1 MDTEPQPK
9 SVRDESV
16 NPEKLRVLVADDSP
30 EFLVAAT
37 EFLKKSP
44 RIDTVDMALNG
55 VDALRLATRTNP
67 DLVLVEYKMPE
78 LDGPETT
85 EALKKLDKPPRVVV
99 LTAHDDGQCEARANE
114 SGADAFLLKDE
125 FHDLMPPLVDR
136 LFQTTGRTA
145 FSTTLG
151 DRIRELNRDATIILI
166 DDDLVTLELV
176 NHLLTEVGYRVF
188 RAKNGADG
196 LALVR
201 QHRPELVLLDVG
213 LPDQSGI
220 DVCRQIKA
228 DLSLHHTLVMHL
240 SASHTT
246 EADMKKGLA
255 GGADAY
261 FTLPFKK
268 EQLLARVDSL
278 VRIARLE
285 RALSSNQGF
294 YDDLFDKSTFG
305 VAYLT
310 PNGTFE
316 TVNQMLRTAL
326 GFETWQICGKPLADF
341 ATKEDRAGIAT
352 AISDVQNNGGSVH
365 RGESR
370 FRCTD
375 GREIWARLTI
385 FPQRDGSGQICHLIL
400 LFEDIT
406 AQKTSS
412 ALQEAMLESIPA
424 SIAVLD
430 ANGKIV
436 STNRSWM
443 DHFRNLGRVSSHVGT
458 GANYLDFCQSLD
470 LGRELAGSDVA
481 ERIGRV
487 LSREDARFETDY
499 STGDGRET
507 HWYRTIATPM
517 GGSRDG
523 AIVMHLNITD
533 KHELEDQLRQ
543 SQKMDALGQLAGG
556 VAHDFSN
563 LLMVIRCNTDML
575 MRSDVTADIEG
586 RCTRDIQTAARR
598 ASDLTR
604 QLLAFSRRQP
614 IDLRDIDCGKIVRDQ
629 MRMLQR
635 LLGESIL
642 LECAIPTDLPPVL
655 GDPGMVEQIVMNLAV
670 NARDAMNCSGTLTVC
685 LSAREITPPEGENA
699 ASQTSWLELS
709 VRDTG
714 PGIPAALREKI
725 FEPFFTTKEPD
736 KGTGL
741 GLSTVH
747 GIVRQH
753 GGWIEIHTEPD
764 RGAEFRVFLPT
775 ADRQLNRTTA
785 QPAPELKGDGQGIL
799 IIEDDLDVLN
809 GVGLTLE
816 QVGFKVHL
824 ANSAGRATELW
835 HAHRAHIS
843 LIIADIILPG
853 EINGEELIGQ
863 FRKDNPE
870 LKVLLTSGYKSQ
882 PVTLRCDDAT
892 KFIQKPFSLEEL
904 SRHVS
909 QYFDEP

>member
-1 MDTEPQPK
+1 M
-9 SVRDESV
+9 
-16 NPEKLRVLVADDSP
+16 
-30 EFLVAAT
+30 AAT

-412 ALQEAMLESIPA
+412 ALQEACLNPFPQA
-424 SIAVLD
+424 S
-430 ANGKIV
+430 
-436 STNRSWM
+436 RSWT
-443 DHFRNLGRVSSHVGT
+443 RTAKSS
-458 GANYLDFCQSLD
+458 A
-470 LGRELAGSDVA
+470 
-481 ERIGRV
+481 
-487 LSREDARFETDY
+487 
-499 STGDGRET
+499 
-507 HWYRTIATPM
+507 P
-517 GGSRDG
+517 
-523 AIVMHLNITD
+523 
-533 KHELEDQLRQ
+533 
-543 SQKMDALGQLAGG
+543 
-556 VAHDFSN
+556 
-563 LLMVIRCNTDML
+563 
-575 MRSDVTADIEG
+575 
-586 RCTRDIQTAARR
+586 
-598 ASDLTR
+598 
-604 QLLAFSRRQP
+604 
-614 IDLRDIDCGKIVRDQ
+614 
-629 MRMLQR
+629 
-635 LLGESIL
+635 
-642 LECAIPTDLPPVL
+642 
-655 GDPGMVEQIVMNLAV
+655 
-670 NARDAMNCSGTLTVC
+670 
-685 LSAREITPPEGENA
+685 
-699 ASQTSWLELS
+699 
-709 VRDTG
+709 
-714 PGIPAALREKI
+714 
-725 FEPFFTTKEPD
+725 
-736 KGTGL
+736 
-741 GLSTVH
+741 TVH
-747 GIVRQH
+747 GWIIFGIW
-753 GGWIEIHTEPD
+753 GG
-764 RGAEFRVFLPT
+764 FLPT
-775 ADRQLNRTTA
+775 SARAPTISISASPWISAVNLPDQMWRNESDESFRVKTRDLKLTT
-785 QPAPELKGDGQGIL
+785 P
-799 IIEDDLDVLN
+799 
-809 GVGLTLE
+809 
-816 QVGFKVHL
+816 
-824 ANSAGRATELW
+824 
-835 HAHRAHIS
+835 
-843 LIIADIILPG
+843 
-853 EINGEELIGQ
+853 
-863 FRKDNPE
+863 
-870 LKVLLTSGYKSQ
+870 
-882 PVTLRCDDAT
+882 PVTDVRPIGIA
-892 KFIQKPFSLEEL
+892 PSPHRWEVHAMAR
-904 SRHVS
+904 S
-909 QYFDEP
+909 

>member
-1 MDTEPQPK
+1 MDNEPQ
-9 SVRDESV
+9 SESDRDELT

-44 RIDTVDMALNG
+44 RVETVDMALNG
-55 VDALRLATRTNP
+55 QDALRLASRTQP
-67 DLVLVEYKMPE
+67 DLVLLDYKMPE
-78 LDGPETT
+78 MDGPETT

-125 FHDLMPPLVDR
+125 FHELMSPLVDR

-151 DRIRELNRDATIILI
+151 DRIRELNRDATIVLI

-176 NHLLTEVGYRVF
+176 NHLLTHVGYRVF
-188 RAKNGADG
+188 RAKTGGEG

-201 QHRPELVLLDVG
+201 KHRPELVLLDIG

-240 SASHTT
+240 SASHTS

-261 FTLPFKK
+261 FTLPFQKD
-268 EQLLARVDSL
+268 QLLARVDSL
-278 VRIARLE
+278 VRISRLE

-310 PNGTFE
+310 PDGTFE
-316 TVNQMLRTAL
+316 TVNQTLRTSL

-341 ATKEDRAGIAT
+341 ADYEDKAAIANALIELT
-352 AISDVQNNGGSVH
+352 NNGGSVH

-375 GREIWARLTI
+375 GREIWARITI

-406 AQKTSS
+406 ASKTSS

-430 ANGKIV
+430 SNGKIV
-436 STNRSWM
+436 ITNRSWM
-443 DHFRNLGRVSSHVGT
+443 DHFRNLGWVSSQVGT
-458 GANYLDFCQSLD
+458 GANYLEFCQSLD
-470 LGRELAGSDVA
+470 LGRQLSGSHVA
-481 ERIGRV
+481 DRIGRV
-487 LSREDARFETDY
+487 LSRDDARFETDY
-499 STGDGRET
+499 STGEASDTR
-507 HWYRTIATPM
+507 WYHTITTPM
-517 GGSRDG
+517 GAALDG
-523 AIVMHLNITD
+523 AMVMHLDITE
-533 KHELEDQLRQ
+533 KHELETQLRQ
-543 SQKMDALGQLAGG
+543 AQKMDALGQLAGG

-563 LLMVIRCNTDML
+563 LLMVIGCNTDML
-575 MRSDVTADIEG
+575 MRADIAADVQG

-604 QLLAFSRRQP
+604 QLLAFSRRQA
-614 IDLRDIDCGKIVRDQ
+614 IDLREIDCGAIVRDQ
-629 MRMLQR
+629 IRMLQR

-655 GDPGMVEQIVMNLAV
+655 GDPGMVEQVVMNLAV
-670 NARDAMNCSGTLTVC
+670 NARDAMNRTGTVTVC
-685 LSAREITPPEGENA
+685 LCAREQSPPEDQQA
-699 ASQTSWLELS
+699 ADQTSWVEIS

-714 PGIPAALREKI
+714 PGVSVDLRQKI
-725 FEPFFTTKEPD
+725 FEPFFTTKAPD

-747 GIVRQH
+747 GIVQQH
-753 GGWIEIHTEPD
+753 GGWIEVDSAVD

-775 ADRQLNRTTA
+775 TDQHGDRPLVR
-785 QPAPELKGDGQGIL
+785 PEIELRGNGQGVM
-799 IIEDDLDVLN
+799 IIEDDSDVLN
-809 GVGLTLE
+809 GIGRSLE
-816 QVGFKVHL
+816 QAGFEVHL
-824 ANSAGRATELW
+824 ADSAGRATELW
-835 HAHRAHIS
+835 HAHRADIS

-853 EINGEELIGQ
+853 EINGEELVRQ
-863 FRKDNPE
+863 FREDSPE
-870 LKVLLTSGYKSQ
+870 LNVLLTSGYKSQ
-882 PVTLRCDDAT
+882 PVEIRCDANT
-892 KFIQKPFSLEEL
+892 RFIQKPFSLEEL
-904 SRHVS
+904 SQHVS
-909 QYFDEP
+909 EYFDEP